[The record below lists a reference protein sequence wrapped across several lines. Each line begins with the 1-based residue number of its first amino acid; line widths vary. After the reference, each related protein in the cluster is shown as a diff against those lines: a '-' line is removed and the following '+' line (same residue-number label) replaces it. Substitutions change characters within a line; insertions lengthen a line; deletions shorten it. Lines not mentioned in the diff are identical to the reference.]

1 MISLAMTQRVTRR
14 LEANYL
20 LRLGL
25 ILGCN
30 ILRSTGRGD
39 QTGRRGVDKRFSL
52 AGMRGRQDN
61 EAP

>member
-30 ILRSTGRGD
+30 ILRITGRG
-39 QTGRRGVDKRFSL
+39 
-52 AGMRGRQDN
+52 
-61 EAP
+61 